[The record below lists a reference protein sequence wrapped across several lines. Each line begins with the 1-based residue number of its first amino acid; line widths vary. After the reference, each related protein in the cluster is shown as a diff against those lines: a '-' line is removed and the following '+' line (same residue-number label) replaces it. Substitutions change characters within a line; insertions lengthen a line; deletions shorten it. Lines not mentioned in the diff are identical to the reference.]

1 VSAIKAVFF
10 DVGDTL
16 IDETRLRDGWA
27 DHLGVERAVFAA
39 ALDDL
44 IARDEHHRGL
54 FERFRPG
61 FDVAAARRT
70 RAAWG
75 DTDMFDGRDLY
86 PDALPCVARL
96 RELGYAV
103 GIAGNQP
110 AGAAAALAAL
120 GFAGVMITTSAA
132 MGVTKPDP
140 RFFAALAAAA
150 GVPAAT
156 IAYVGD
162 RIDNDVLPARAAGMA
177 AILVKRGPWG
187 RAHATRPEVA
197 RASLVVTSLLEI
209 PDALASLG

>member
-27 DHLGVERAVFAA
+27 DHLGVERAAFAA
-39 ALDDL
+39 ALDEL

-61 FDVAAARRT
+61 FDVAAARRK

-75 DTDMFDGRDLY
+75 DTDMFDARDLY

-96 RELGYAV
+96 RALGYAV

-120 GFAGVMITTSAA
+120 GFAGAMITTSAA

-140 RFFAALAAAA
+140 KFFAALVAAA

-177 AILVKRGPWG
+177 AILVARGPWG